1 MAAYI
6 KTLQDAT
13 TGDYI
18 YPRTK
23 PEAIIDDDGE
33 IQSDIGEL
41 GQIMQPNGT
50 FTDPEPESATPQ
62 PTLEDK
68 VNYLFYKAK
77 GLVD

>member
-33 IQSDIGEL
+33 SLSETINNL
-41 GQIMQPNGT
+41 
-50 FTDPEPESATPQ
+50 
-62 PTLEDK
+62 
-68 VNYLFYKAK
+68 KA
-77 GLVD
+77 LAETMTEENQAWEV

>member
-1 MAAYI
+1 MRFI
-6 KTLQDAT
+6 RLDENNKVV
-13 TGDYI
+13 GI
-18 YPRTK
+18 RIGK
-23 PEAIIDDDGE
+23 KIVDGE

-77 GLVD
+77 GLVE

>member
-1 MAAYI
+1 MRFI
-6 KTLQDAT
+6 RLDENNKVV
-13 TGDYI
+13 GI
-18 YPRTK
+18 RIGK
-23 PEAIIDDDGE
+23 KIVDGE